1 MRLIQGYFNLF
12 HIKLEKKL
20 RNKRLKLRK
29 RNITINKIFVSGGEF
44 KHTNDKLNIT
54 LYLFNKQ
61 KYNYLLKI
69 KKRFLNLFKKLRFK
83 RKLLLIKKK
92 GLKIINIKLYK
103 KIILLKAISINVKIS
118 KKYIKKYQN
127 IYNKLFI

>member
-1 MRLIQGYFNLF
+1 MRLIQDYFNLF

-29 RNITINKIFVSGGEF
+29 RKITINKIFVSGGEF

-69 KKRFLNLFKKLRFK
+69 KKRFLNIFKKLRFK
-83 RKLLLIKKK
+83 RKLLLIIKND
-92 GLKIINIKLYK
+92 LKFLNNKLNK
-103 KIILLKAISINVKIS
+103 KII
-118 KKYIKKYQN
+118 
-127 IYNKLFI
+127 